1 MKHLYILRHA
11 KTNQFSPTGKDFD
24 RELMEKGVKQ
34 LVELGTYFQKKLETK
49 DLACFISTA
58 KRTQQTWMGI
68 KHFVRFTNETSLHS
82 LYHANLQELL
92 QFIWEQETSSDILL
106 IGHNFGI
113 SDLASYFLD
122 EALVLSTSEF
132 IQLSFECENWNETSK
147 GMATLTA
154 RFRPLVD
161 VVD

>member
-34 LVELGTYFQKKLETK
+34 LVELGTYFQKKVDSSGLV
-49 DLACFISTA
+49 CFISAA

-68 KHFVRFTNETSLHS
+68 KHFVRYINETSLHS
-82 LYHANLQELL
+82 LYHANRQELL
-92 QFIWEQETSSDILL
+92 DFIWEQETESDMLL

-122 EALVLSTSEF
+122 EEIVLSTSEL
-132 IQLSFECENWNETSK
+132 IQLSFDCDQWNETSQ

-161 VVD
+161 AVD